1 MNQQSYRKNF
11 VIGVVA
17 IGAIAG
23 IAVGFFTAH
32 GMKGTGSVSALP
44 GRAGEMATGSVS
56 ALPGRAGEMGEMK
69 GMPMDQM
76 DMNATAPAGEK
87 SMEGMAG
94 MPGMSAAPSGA
105 VAIPAVARQLIG
117 VRSASAAYTTLTQ
130 EIRTVGTVGYDERG
144 LTQVTLKI
152 SGWVR
157 EVFVNSIG
165 RPVRKGEPLFTFY
178 SPDLLATQDEYLLAV
193 KTQAQLATSPLDE
206 AKANAA
212 SLVASARERLR
223 LWDLTDAQITALEHR
238 GKAEPVLTVYAPS
251 SGIVLKR
258 EALPGKYVEPGT
270 TLYEVADLS
279 TVWISADIYES
290 EVASVKLDQPISVSF
305 SAYPGE
311 TFRGNMAY
319 IYPSVNMEARTV
331 RVRFELPN
339 PELKLKPGMYGNVTL
354 QTDAVKALVVPKE
367 AVLETG
373 LRQLVFM
380 DRGQGQYEQTLVKLG
395 RRSQDEVEVM
405 EGLKEGDRIV
415 TSANFLLDAESKL
428 TSASSMQAMMGRIGM
443 GDWQMRGA
451 HEGKMEG
458 MEGMDMGKGG
468 VSAPP
473 GREGEKDDMKGM
485 PMGDTKGMEGMKGMQ
500 GMPMGDM
507 KGMQGMKG
515 MESMPGM
522 DSGKGGV
529 SAPPG
534 RAGEMGSK
542 KEGAE
547 TRQAAGLSLT
557 LNTAPESPK
566 AGNVLLKLK
575 LNDQAGKPVTNAQVV
590 FVYTMPMPGMIDSK
604 VSARHTK
611 DGLYEG
617 TVLFGM
623 GGTWVVTVN
632 VTVPGRPPITEKFQF
647 SVAGGGM

>member
-1 MNQQSYRKNF
+1 MDQQLYRRNF

-23 IAVGFFTAH
+23 VAVGFFSAH
-32 GMKGTGSVSALP
+32 GMMGTGSVLALP
-44 GRAGEMATGSVS
+44 GGAGEMGTGGVSAAPAQAGEMAD
-56 ALPGRAGEMGEMK
+56 MGEMK
-69 GMPMDQM
+69 DMPMEQM
-76 DMNATAPAGEK
+76 DMKGMASAAEN
-87 SMEGMAG
+87 SMAG
-94 MPGMSAAPSGA
+94 MPGMSSSTSGA
-105 VAIPAVARQLIG
+105 VTIPAVARQLIG
-117 VRSASAAYTTLTQ
+117 VRSTSAAYTTLTQ

-157 EVFVNSIG
+157 EVFVNSVG
-165 RPVRKGEPLFTFY
+165 RAVRKGEPLFTFY
-178 SPDLLATQDEYLLAV
+178 SPDLLATQDEYLLAL
-193 KTQAQLATSPLDE
+193 KMQAQLTTSPLDE

-223 LWDLTDAQITALEHR
+223 LWDLTDGQITALERR

-279 TVWISADIYES
+279 RVWITADIYES
-290 EVASVKLDQPISVSF
+290 EVAGVKLDQPIAVSF
-305 SAYPGE
+305 AAYPGE
-311 TFRGNMAY
+311 TFHGNMAY
-319 IYPSVNMEARTV
+319 IYPSLNQETRTV

-339 PELKLKPGMYGNVTL
+339 PGLKLKPGMYGNVIV
-354 QTDAVKALVVPKE
+354 QTDAAKALVVPKE

-380 DRGQGQYEQTLVKLG
+380 DRGQGKYEQTLVKLG
-395 RRSQDEVEVM
+395 RRNQDHVEVM

-428 TSASSMQAMMGRIGM
+428 TSASSMQSMMGRIGM

-451 HEGKMEG
+451 HEGMMEG
-458 MEGMDMGKGG
+458 M
-468 VSAPP
+468 
-473 GREGEKDDMKGM
+473 GE
-485 PMGDTKGMEGMKGMQ
+485 
-500 GMPMGDM
+500 
-507 KGMQGMKG
+507 
-515 MESMPGM
+515 
-522 DSGKGGV
+522 GGV

-534 RAGEMGSK
+534 RAGEKVGMQGMQMGDMK
-542 KEGAE
+542 GMEGMKGPSVTE
-547 TRQAAGLSLT
+547 PRQAAGLSLT
-557 LNTAPESPK
+557 LNTSPEKPT

-590 FVYTMPMPGMIDSK
+590 FVYTMPMPGMTDSK
-604 VSARHTK
+604 AAARHTK

-632 VTVPGRPPITEKFQF
+632 VTVPGRPPIAETFQF